1 MTPHTGETRTSSKAN
16 DYFSMYIYKVYE
28 QIYTYD
34 CYNCLFAILAVLG
47 KNCVLRRYCCS
58 SSAAEPSDFRS

>member
-28 QIYTYD
+28 QIYTDD
-34 CYNCLFAILAVLG
+34 CYNCLF
-47 KNCVLRRYCCS
+47 
-58 SSAAEPSDFRS
+58 